1 MFKKVKDVVP
11 RGVKFVSKM
20 ITREVIFAYLK
31 NMLLA
36 DTFFDIDYI
45 ILKKYIS
52 TKFNICIPALKSC
65 SLKIPPP
72 AQWRFI
78 TVFCY
83 KTGPSENVGSVA
95 SYPFYTVAYNLD
107 DFTFC

>member
-45 ILKKYIS
+45 I
-52 TKFNICIPALKSC
+52 
-65 SLKIPPP
+65 
-72 AQWRFI
+72 
-78 TVFCY
+78 
-83 KTGPSENVGSVA
+83 
-95 SYPFYTVAYNLD
+95 
-107 DFTFC
+107 